1 MFKTNILGTPIIVS
15 TDSEVNKVILQN
27 HGNIF
32 TPAYPKSITELL
44 GTYSILRMKGN
55 VQRRL
60 HTIIGAFLRSPQL
73 KAQITKDIQNTVQL
87 RLANWNNN
95 SPLHFQ
101 TEAKQVS
108 IISPF
113 FLLTLKYCI
122 IYIIWVM
129 HENLYNFIFF
139 SDHI

>member
-87 RLANWNNN
+87 RLANWNN
-95 SPLHFQ
+95 SQLHLQ

-108 IISPF
+108 IISPSF

-122 IYIIWVM
+122 LLLI
-129 HENLYNFIFF
+129 
-139 SDHI
+139 